1 MLGRHQSCLQL
12 RIFSKAVPPKLV
24 RQIKKLIR
32 VILLGGLLVLFL
44 SPTVKS
50 VDPPNNPSSVMPPAP
65 TREFRGAWIA
75 TVLNTDWPSK
85 PGLTSQQQQAELI
98 AMLDRAVKLKLNAV
112 IFQVRPA
119 CDALYASP
127 YEPWSESLTGQM
139 GKTPEPYYDPLAFAV
154 EEAHKRGLELHAW
167 FNPYRARHAKAK
179 SEISANH
186 ISKTHPEWVKQY
198 GKFLWLDPGEK
209 AVQDYTLD
217 IILDVVRLYDI
228 DGVHID
234 DYYYP
239 YPERDEQTKVIDFPD
254 EASWQKYVR
263 SGGLLNRN
271 DWRRENVNSFI
282 ERLNW
287 AIKKEKSW
295 VKFGISPFGIW
306 RPGYPEQTKT
316 FDGFDVFD
324 PYEKIYAD
332 SRKWLVNGWLDYF
345 SPQLYW
351 KIEQSNLSYPVLLNW
366 WTEQNTQGRHIWPG
380 NFTSQVANGGS
391 KGWSAD
397 EILNQIR
404 VTRGYVGATGN
415 IHFSMTALMQ
425 NSKGISDSLAKELYA
440 RPALVPASPW
450 LSNTPPGKPNLMVR
464 KDQASGKIQLTWE
477 PTGIQN
483 VWLWVIQ
490 TRTGSEWTTKI
501 LPGSQSSY
509 LLSSNDSKK
518 RVESV
523 AVFAVNRYET
533 SGPPIVVELRGN

>member
-1 MLGRHQSCLQL
+1 MLGTHQICLQL
-12 RIFSKAVPPKLV
+12 SIFSKAVPRKLV

-50 VDPPNNPSSVMPPAP
+50 VDPPNNPSSVIPPPP

-167 FNPYRARHAKAK
+167 FNPYRARHAKAT
-179 SEISANH
+179 SAISANH

-239 YPERDEQTKVIDFPD
+239 YPERDAQNKVIDFPD

-316 FDGFDVFD
+316 SDGFDVFD

-351 KIEQSNLSYPVLLNW
+351 KIEQTNLSYPVLLNW

-380 NFTSQVANGGS
+380 NFTSQVANAGS

-464 KDQASGKIQLTWE
+464 KDEASGKIQLTWQ

-509 LLSSNDSKK
+509 LLSSNDSNR